1 MSSNRSARQRV
12 CREIP
17 RKAFVINSRVSLVAV
32 IKCSMSFYFIGFY
45 IRGKSRFFRN
55 FTAVLQVTRCKVRN
69 FLRHIKIFSQLFT
82 SMNENLD
89 NHSNTIHQRIAQIVK
104 HFAADNNS
112 LAAKNLGV
120 SEGTIRSYRNG
131 TTPKADV
138 LEKIVRTYDVNA
150 MWLLTGV
157 GEMCAPN
164 QSMADNV
171 RISGDTSLVEFFKQ
185 FDPLLQQRD
194 DKLLRQAE
202 EIGRL
207 REQLEQARHT
217 IERLEA
223 GKNVSTT
230 HHAPKP
236 APVVP

>member
-1 MSSNRSARQRV
+1 
-12 CREIP
+12 
-17 RKAFVINSRVSLVAV
+17 
-32 IKCSMSFYFIGFY
+32 
-45 IRGKSRFFRN
+45 
-55 FTAVLQVTRCKVRN
+55 
-69 FLRHIKIFSQLFT
+69 
-82 SMNENLD
+82 MNENLD
-89 NHSNTIHQRIAQIVK
+89 NHSNSIHHRIAQIVK

-138 LEKIVRTYDVNA
+138 LEKIVRTYEVNA

-164 QSMADNV
+164 QSITEN
-171 RISGDTSLVEFFKQ
+171 IKLSGDTSIVEFFKQ
-185 FDPLLQQRD
+185 FEPMLQQRD

-207 REQLEQARHT
+207 REQLEQARRD

-223 GKNVSTT
+223 GKNVSTP
-230 HHAPKP
+230 HH
-236 APVVP
+236 VPEPIGSAT

>member
-1 MSSNRSARQRV
+1 
-12 CREIP
+12 
-17 RKAFVINSRVSLVAV
+17 
-32 IKCSMSFYFIGFY
+32 
-45 IRGKSRFFRN
+45 
-55 FTAVLQVTRCKVRN
+55 
-69 FLRHIKIFSQLFT
+69 
-82 SMNENLD
+82 MNENLD

-104 HFAADNNS
+104 HFASDNNS

>member
-1 MSSNRSARQRV
+1 
-12 CREIP
+12 
-17 RKAFVINSRVSLVAV
+17 
-32 IKCSMSFYFIGFY
+32 
-45 IRGKSRFFRN
+45 
-55 FTAVLQVTRCKVRN
+55 
-69 FLRHIKIFSQLFT
+69 
-82 SMNENLD
+82 
-89 NHSNTIHQRIAQIVK
+89 
-104 HFAADNNS
+104 
-112 LAAKNLGV
+112 
-120 SEGTIRSYRNG
+120 
-131 TTPKADV
+131 
-138 LEKIVRTYDVNA
+138 
-150 MWLLTGV
+150 
-157 GEMCAPN
+157 MCAPN

>member
-1 MSSNRSARQRV
+1 
-12 CREIP
+12 
-17 RKAFVINSRVSLVAV
+17 
-32 IKCSMSFYFIGFY
+32 
-45 IRGKSRFFRN
+45 
-55 FTAVLQVTRCKVRN
+55 
-69 FLRHIKIFSQLFT
+69 
-82 SMNENLD
+82 MNENLD

-104 HFAADNNS
+104 YFAADNNS